1 MFFYKYYFHF
11 LLFNL
16 LMPKQIVVGKM
27 EKMRMRFSDKMQEED
42 GTGFM
47 CVWSPG
53 DHIVHLL
60 WCGFE
65 KSCS

>member
-1 MFFYKYYFHF
+1 
-11 LLFNL
+11 
-16 LMPKQIVVGKM
+16 MPKQIVIGKM
-27 EKMRMRFSDKMQEED
+27 EKMRMRFCDEMQEED

-47 CVWSPG
+47 SVWSPG

-60 WCGFE
+60 WCGFK

>member
-1 MFFYKYYFHF
+1 MIFYKYYFHF

-16 LMPKQIVVGKM
+16 LMPKQIVIGKM
-27 EKMRMRFSDKMQEED
+27 EKMRIRFCVEMQEED

-47 CVWSPG
+47 SVWSPG

-60 WCGFE
+60 WCGLK
-65 KSCS
+65 KSCR